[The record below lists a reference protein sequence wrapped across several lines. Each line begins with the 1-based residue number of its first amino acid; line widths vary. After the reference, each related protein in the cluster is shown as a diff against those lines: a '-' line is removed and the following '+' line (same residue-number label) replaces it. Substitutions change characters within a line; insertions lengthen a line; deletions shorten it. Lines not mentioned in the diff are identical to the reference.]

1 MIWMNNHMYWVSSHS
16 VLLRYRIL
24 RSLYCSGKKIGIMQ
38 HNNGSTLQFL
48 GLLTSVLALI
58 LKSGNAPI
66 LSFVLHQSQPF
77 LSLKQCR
84 SKRPTNFEQ
93 LDYFA
98 TAKPLKEIL
107 LRAIFLRLL
116 DSLASWYP
124 FRAEFRCRRWMPT
137 RPTSSQGW
145 HQVDVGS
152 PARRRR
158 SLELALRGPIRH
170 QDWALGKVLTEYQR
184 FAEEI

>member
-66 LSFVLHQSQPF
+66 LSFVLHHSHSCPSNNAPASAQLTLSNWITLPPRNRWKKFFLEQSFSVFWTLWRLGTLFAPNFDVVDECQLVRHRVKVGIKLMSVPPHDAAV
-77 LSLKQCR
+77 LS
-84 SKRPTNFEQ
+84 
-93 LDYFA
+93 
-98 TAKPLKEIL
+98 
-107 LRAIFLRLL
+107 
-116 DSLASWYP
+116 SWL
-124 FRAEFRCRRWMPT
+124 F
-137 RPTSSQGW
+137 G
-145 HQVDVGS
+145 
-152 PARRRR
+152 ARFGTKIG
-158 SLELALRGPIRH
+158 LWE
-170 QDWALGKVLTEYQR
+170 KY
-184 FAEEI
+184 